1 MASNPD
7 RRTVLIAAAGASA
20 AAALPAFALAGEA
33 QQSVAVFEAEEPAA
47 RTFASGR
54 SPALAVDGDRVRF
67 ARRLF
72 GEERPGKVL
81 GMTRYADFLI
91 LAESAREHGYRATL
105 EGPAPPD
112 GAALFVWTA
121 DLVRT
126 GFSQPPT
133 TTS

>member
-67 ARRLF
+67 AHRLF
-72 GEERPGKVL
+72 RQQRPAKVVA
-81 GMTRYADFLI
+81 MTRYADYL
-91 LAESAREHGYRATL
+91 LLVEAAREEGYRTAL
-105 EGPAPPD
+105 AAQAPPD
-112 GAALFVWTA
+112 GAALFAWTA
-121 DLVRT
+121 ELA
-126 GFSQPPT
+126 
-133 TTS
+133 

>member
-20 AAALPAFALAGEA
+20 AAALPAFVLAGEA

-67 ARRLF
+67 AHRLF
-72 GEERPGKVL
+72 RQQRPAKVVA
-81 GMTRYADFLI
+81 MTRYADYLL
-91 LAESAREHGYRATL
+91 LAEAAREEGYRTAL
-105 EGPAPPD
+105 AAQAPPD
-112 GAALFVWTA
+112 GAALFAWTA
-121 DLVRT
+121 ELA
-126 GFSQPPT
+126 
-133 TTS
+133 